1 VQGDC
6 PRLAELGFR
15 MPSNAC
21 YMLCSLLCKE
31 FYDSEV
37 APEAAAQAAAP
48 HQLEIV
54 EQYEHEVGPMSGNAG
69 EVNGTGTGDS
79 FRPVTRS
86 SVAESTGGQQIMSH
100 MDYALSNCSL
110 ADIRDRLGFPKVKS
124 SDPTTGAAASAQSAG
139 AAKGADATN
148 TRLTV
153 RFTNLGEIP
162 NFHLRLQKASIGIK
176 SLLFRLTQ
184 DIKKYQESMQVTSAS
199 ANTLDDGENAAP
211 AAEEAI
217 LSVEKISTDIFNH
230 VGVDVGLKPEAIAK
244 VFLHT
249 VKTIASAS
257 RSELYP
263 LADVLGLS
271 FVRPLYPN
279 LNPFS
284 YEPKF
289 W

>member
-1 VQGDC
+1 
-6 PRLAELGFR
+6 
-15 MPSNAC
+15 
-21 YMLCSLLCKE
+21 MLCSLSCKE
-31 FYDSEV
+31 FYDTEV

-69 EVNGTGTGDS
+69 DVDADVTGE
-79 FRPVTRS
+79 S
-86 SVAESTGGQQIMSH
+86 SRAVASSSKESAGAQQIMSH
-100 MDYALSNCSL
+100 VDYALSNCSL
-110 ADIRDRLGFPKVKS
+110 ADVRDRLGFPKTKS
-124 SDPTTGAAASAQSAG
+124 SDPTTGSATSAQSAS
-139 AAKGADATN
+139 AAKGGDTTN
-148 TRLTV
+148 TRLAV

-162 NFHLRLQKASIGIK
+162 NFHLRLQKANIGIK

-184 DIKKYQESMQVTSAS
+184 DIKKYQEGMKIASTST
-199 ANTLDDGENAAP
+199 NTLSGGENAPP
-211 AAEEAI
+211 AAEEAT
-217 LSVEKISTDIFNH
+217 LSVEKISTDIFSH
-230 VGVDVGLKPEAIAK
+230 TGVDADLKPEAIAK

-249 VKTIASAS
+249 VKTIARAS

>member
-6 PRLAELGFR
+6 PRLADLGYR

-21 YMLCSLLCKE
+21 YMLCSLSCKE
-31 FYDSEV
+31 YYDTEV

-54 EQYEHEVGPMSGNAG
+54 EQYEHEVGPMSGITG
-69 EVNGTGTGDS
+69 ENES
-79 FRPVTRS
+79 ELRAPAS
-86 SVAESTGGQQIMSH
+86 SAEGAGGQQIMTH
-100 MDYALSNCSL
+100 LDYALSNCSL
-110 ADIRDRLGFPKVKS
+110 ADIRDRLGFPKTPDS
-124 SDPTTGAAASAQSAG
+124 AASIASVQNTST
-139 AAKGADATN
+139 AKGSDTN

-184 DIKKYQESMQVTSAS
+184 DIKKYQETMKAASAS
-199 ANTLDDGENAAP
+199 TNTLNGGENAPA
-211 AAEEAI
+211 AAEEEA

-230 VGVDVGLKPEAIAK
+230 KGVDADLKPEAIAK

-249 VKTIASAS
+249 VKTIARAS
-257 RSELYP
+257 RSEMYP

-271 FVRPLYPN
+271 FVRPLLTPQTP
-279 LNPFS
+279 LN